1 MPISIHCEQSKKCGR
16 KTVVVSTYFLFDR
29 ERKVASKTIAKK
41 IQFAKKKKL
50 KLVKYVTKLVVSIL
64 ME

>member
-16 KTVVVSTYFLFDR
+16 KTVVISTYVLFDR

-41 IQFAKKKKL
+41 IQFTKNKKL
-50 KLVKYVTKLVVSIL
+50 KLVKYVT
-64 ME
+64 